1 MTTNHTPS
9 MKNTEAVRN
18 HAIENYNNGGWD
30 YIVECYSDEDI
41 QRVLNYDGVQEGDTE
56 AAIEALDFVR
66 KIYFERQE
74 EVLSTVW

>member
-1 MTTNHTPS
+1 

>member
-1 MTTNHTPS
+1 

-18 HAIENYNNGGWD
+18 HAIENYNHGGWD

-41 QRVLNYDGVQEGDTE
+41 QRVLNYDGVQEGDAE

-66 KIYFERQE
+66 KIHFERE
-74 EVLSTVW
+74 KEVLSTVW